1 MVFGSMPRDGGYLII
16 STQEERNSI
25 ISEYPELSHYIKNYV
40 GSEEFIKDK
49 HRYVFWLNEK
59 TYQVE
64 IIRLF
69 KASRSCQ
76 S

>member
-59 TYQVE
+59 T
-64 IIRLF
+64 
-69 KASRSCQ
+69 
-76 S
+76 